1 MNLVNE
7 SAILAARDTAKE
19 IQVKHIEEAID
30 KVAIG
35 PEKRSKIIKPK
46 DQLNTAIHEIGH
58 TIISIF
64 KESNNEFHK
73 VTIIP
78 RGMALGL
85 TWSTEEEYKV
95 SASEKHL
102 KTEMMVLLGGR
113 VAEEITFGK
122 ENITTGASNDMERC
136 TAIARAMI
144 TRYGMNSNLGIVT
157 YGDNESNPYLS
168 QSSYMQNYSDEF
180 AKKIDEEVKDLIQTM
195 YTEVKTLLNEKKTL
209 LLGLSQ
215 ELLRKETLDKEQVFL
230 TIEQIQKGEYEILSL
245 EEMEKIATSRMP
257 ERVETMIREEEAQ
270 RRDERE
276 RLRKEENEEKRED
289 TRDKDE
295 EA

>member
-1 MNLVNE
+1 
-7 SAILAARDTAKE
+7 
-19 IQVKHIEEAID
+19 
-30 KVAIG
+30 
-35 PEKRSKIIKPK
+35 
-46 DQLNTAIHEIGH
+46 
-58 TIISIF
+58 
-64 KESNNEFHK
+64 
-73 VTIIP
+73 
-78 RGMALGL
+78 
-85 TWSTEEEYKV
+85 
-95 SASEKHL
+95 
-102 KTEMMVLLGGR
+102 
-113 VAEEITFGK
+113 
-122 ENITTGASNDMERC
+122 
-136 TAIARAMI
+136 
-144 TRYGMNSNLGIVT
+144 
-157 YGDNESNPYLS
+157 
-168 QSSYMQNYSDEF
+168 
-180 AKKIDEEVKDLIQTM
+180 M

-215 ELLRKETLDKEQVFL
+215 ELLRRETLDKEQVFL

>member
-1 MNLVNE
+1 
-7 SAILAARDTAKE
+7 
-19 IQVKHIEEAID
+19 
-30 KVAIG
+30 
-35 PEKRSKIIKPK
+35 
-46 DQLNTAIHEIGH
+46 
-58 TIISIF
+58 
-64 KESNNEFHK
+64 
-73 VTIIP
+73 
-78 RGMALGL
+78 
-85 TWSTEEEYKV
+85 
-95 SASEKHL
+95 
-102 KTEMMVLLGGR
+102 
-113 VAEEITFGK
+113 
-122 ENITTGASNDMERC
+122 
-136 TAIARAMI
+136 
-144 TRYGMNSNLGIVT
+144 
-157 YGDNESNPYLS
+157 
-168 QSSYMQNYSDEF
+168 MQNYSDEF

-215 ELLRKETLDKEQVFL
+215 ELLRRETLDKEQVFL

>member
-1 MNLVNE
+1 
-7 SAILAARDTAKE
+7 
-19 IQVKHIEEAID
+19 
-30 KVAIG
+30 
-35 PEKRSKIIKPK
+35 
-46 DQLNTAIHEIGH
+46 
-58 TIISIF
+58 
-64 KESNNEFHK
+64 
-73 VTIIP
+73 
-78 RGMALGL
+78 MALGL

-195 YTEVKTLLNEKKTL
+195 YTEVKALLNEKKIL

-215 ELLRKETLDKEQVFL
+215 ELLRRETLDKEQVFL